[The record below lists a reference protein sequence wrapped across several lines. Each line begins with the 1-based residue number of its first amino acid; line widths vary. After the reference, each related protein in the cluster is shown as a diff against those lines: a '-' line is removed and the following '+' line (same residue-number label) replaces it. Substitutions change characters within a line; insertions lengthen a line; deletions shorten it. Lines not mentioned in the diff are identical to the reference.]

1 MILLCDQFTPKEYV
15 LLYLKM
21 EESKISRIRD
31 IFKPFLFSVFKNVF
45 CQYCKEVKDLL
56 LNKNLFLFM

>member
-31 IFKPFLFSVFKNVF
+31 IFKPFLFSVFVSESTVVGSTGGPAVQSSRKR
-45 CQYCKEVKDLL
+45 
-56 LNKNLFLFM
+56 

>member
-31 IFKPFLFSVFKNVF
+31 IFKPFLFSVFKHKRTGF
-45 CQYCKEVKDLL
+45 SRMSS
-56 LNKNLFLFM
+56 LNIAKK